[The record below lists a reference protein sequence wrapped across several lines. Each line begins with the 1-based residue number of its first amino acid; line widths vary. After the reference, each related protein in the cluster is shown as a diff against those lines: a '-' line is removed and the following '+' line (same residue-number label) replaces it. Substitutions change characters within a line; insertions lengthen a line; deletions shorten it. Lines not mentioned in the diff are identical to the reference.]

1 MTFRTVVVGYGSIGA
16 RHARLLEEL
25 GCTAAVVSR
34 RDIPWGRSYT
44 ELAAALDREDPDY
57 VVIANRTGEHL
68 STLVALAGCGYRHR
82 VLVEKPLFAS
92 LCVVPSHSF
101 SGAYVAY
108 NFRFHPAIARLRDL
122 IRDERV
128 VSAQVYVGQYLPDWR
143 PGTDYRQS
151 YSTRTSEGGGALRD
165 LSHELDYVRWMFGGW
180 SRLTALGGRYGDL
193 DIDTDDAYT
202 VLIETPR
209 CPMVTVQM
217 NYLDRVGRRDILV
230 TTAAHTF
237 HVDLVSGRLCVDRAA
252 AEDCS
257 VPRDFTY
264 RAQHEAV
271 LRGTVGALATLDDGF
286 EVLRMI
292 DAAERAAHGGMW
304 VASQ

>member
-1 MTFRTVVVGYGSIGA
+1 MACRAVVVGYGSIGA

-34 RDIPWGRSYT
+34 RDIPWPRHYSG
-44 ELAAALDREDPDY
+44 LAAALEGEDPTY

-68 STLVALAGCGYRHR
+68 ATLSALAASGYRHR

-92 LCVVPSHSF
+92 LCEVPSHGF

-122 IRDERV
+122 IADQRL

-143 PGTDYRQS
+143 PGTDYRDS
-151 YSTRTSEGGGALRD
+151 YSTRRSEGGGALRD
-165 LSHELDYVRWMFGGW
+165 LSHELDYLRWMFGGW
-180 SRLTALGGRYGDL
+180 SRLTALGGRFADL

-202 VLIETPR
+202 VLMETPR

-217 NYLDRVGRRDILV
+217 NYLDRVGRREILV

-237 HVDLVSGRLCVDRAA
+237 HVDLVSGRLSIDRGAP
-252 AEDCS
+252 EDCA

-271 LRGTVGALATLDDGF
+271 LRDSAGALATLDDGF

-292 DAAERAAHGGMW
+292 DAAERAAQGGMW